1 MRPVDASDVPF
12 YRSEI
17 VADVVLKNF
26 LKFSVDR
33 SVSLVIL
40 IKP

>member
-1 MRPVDASDVPF
+1 VKNFLRLVDASDVPF

-26 LKFSVDR
+26 FQ
-33 SVSLVIL
+33 IL
-40 IKP
+40 G

>member
-1 MRPVDASDVPF
+1 MRRWSENFFLPVDASDVPF

-26 LKFSVDR
+26 FK
-33 SVSLVIL
+33 IL
-40 IKP
+40 G